1 MVTMTNFANAMAVF
15 AKYFEEYD
23 LSMEDNMS
31 ICNRK
36 LHIYLTASLVSDE
49 DTKILK
55 REDFCVME
63 EPGAMLS
70 GLMQLMTMTRRNR
83 LCV

>member
-31 ICNRK
+31 ICNHK

-49 DTKILK
+49 DAKILK
-55 REDFCVME
+55 KGGFLCDGRTWSYVEWVNAIDDDDE
-63 EPGAMLS
+63 EE
-70 GLMQLMTMTRRNR
+70 
-83 LCV
+83 